1 VKSIDEE
8 LISYIP
14 KFKYI
19 LKDLNRLKDKA
30 IIDSVIES
38 KAVQSAILL
47 LKKIFDVEVDF
58 EVIIRDIFSNVREL
72 FKSKEGVEIIRT
84 FLLYLFNA
92 TDVEPEK
99 VGLILKSVEKEGEE
113 VAMST
118 AEVLIKKGVE
128 QGLQQGLQ
136 QGLSKGEYKKAIE
149 TAKRMLERG
158 SDIEFIA
165 DVTGLS
171 IEEVEKIKNS

>member
-1 VKSIDEE
+1 
-8 LISYIP
+8 
-14 KFKYI
+14 
-19 LKDLNRLKDKA
+19 
-30 IIDSVIES
+30 
-38 KAVQSAILL
+38 
-47 LKKIFDVEVDF
+47 
-58 EVIIRDIFSNVREL
+58 
-72 FKSKEGVEIIRT
+72 

-118 AEVLIKKGVE
+118 AEVLIKKGIE
-128 QGLQQGLQ
+128 

-158 SDIEFIA
+158 FEIRLIS